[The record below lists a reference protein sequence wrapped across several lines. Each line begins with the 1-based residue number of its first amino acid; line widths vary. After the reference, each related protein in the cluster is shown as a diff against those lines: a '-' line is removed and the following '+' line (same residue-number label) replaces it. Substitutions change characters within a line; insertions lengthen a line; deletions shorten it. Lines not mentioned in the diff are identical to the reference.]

1 MRTQGRP
8 YKYMSK
14 HTKNLKFEQAMA
26 QLEKMV
32 EALTAGDLSLEDS
45 LKVFEEGMEL
55 TQFCEQ
61 KLNDAEGKVEML
73 MKDQSGKK
81 TARKISLKEDLK
93 NDV

>member
-1 MRTQGRP
+1 M
-8 YKYMSK
+8 
-14 HTKNLKFEQAMA
+14 N
-26 QLEKMV
+26 QLEKLV
-32 EALTAGDLSLEDS
+32 EKLETGDLSLEDS